1 MCTHTPSFVHPTV
14 DAGSCPCSE
23 CRESGCCEHGVQT
36 PARSPA
42 SSSFGLPGLAAVL
55 CLTLRTLEPGFPH
68 AASLGAPHRHS
79 LSILLT
85 AAPGGSGVGVGAKWC
100 LAVVSTCVAL
110 ATEESQRAVLTF
122 TGEPGIFPDV
132 TAAAVGEGVSRGVG
146 WRAVGLCH
154 FYTRGGFF

>member
-1 MCTHTPSFVHPTV
+1 MLDSH
-14 DAGSCPCSE
+14 
-23 CRESGCCEHGVQT
+23 
-36 PARSPA
+36 
-42 SSSFGLPGLAAVL
+42 
-55 CLTLRTLEPGFPH
+55 RTLEPGFPH

-132 TAAAVGEGVSRGVG
+132 TAAAVGGRCQSGCRVEGGGLVPFLYT
-146 WRAVGLCH
+146 WRIFLATVHHSPSSCFLIKCLI
-154 FYTRGGFF
+154 FIQIRVTARA

>member
-1 MCTHTPSFVHPTV
+1 MRDSH
-14 DAGSCPCSE
+14 
-23 CRESGCCEHGVQT
+23 
-36 PARSPA
+36 
-42 SSSFGLPGLAAVL
+42 
-55 CLTLRTLEPGFPH
+55 RTLEPGFPH

-146 WRAVGLCH
+146 WRAVGLCQ